1 MYLKDYLKH
10 DSESHVTALF
20 YDDTV
25 FIHKL
30 AWHLMFTSHI
40 TDKRYTQ
47 MESCIIWRKWI

>member
-10 DSESHVTALF
+10 GSESHVTDLC

-30 AWHLMFTSHI
+30 AWQLMFRSHI